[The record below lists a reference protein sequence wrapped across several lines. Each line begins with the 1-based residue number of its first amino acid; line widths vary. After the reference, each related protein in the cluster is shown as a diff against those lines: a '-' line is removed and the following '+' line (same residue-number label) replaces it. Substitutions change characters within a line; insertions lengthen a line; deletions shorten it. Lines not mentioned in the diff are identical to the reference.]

1 MPMERMTARKTR
13 IADITNGRWVKNEGL
28 EPSFV
33 VTQAGEQVSRARI
46 MGTVVSKF
54 VSEDENF
61 ASITVDDSTDTI
73 RAKTF
78 KTVKP
83 LDVIQVGDIVDL
95 IGKVREYNAEIY
107 VMPEIVRKIA
117 DPNAELL
124 RKLELMVKHRNMQQ
138 ASESGQAPAAQFVSA
153 REDRTALKKKVTEVI
168 ETDKQGISYSKI
180 LEMVQA
186 PETQIESVVNELLE
200 AGICYEPTPGKIRRI

>member
-1 MPMERMTARKTR
+1 MERMTARKIR

-33 VTQAGEQVSRARI
+33 VTQTGEQVSRARI

-61 ASITVDDSTDTI
+61 ASITIDDSTDTI

-107 VMPEIVRKIA
+107 VMPEIVRKIL
-117 DPNAELL
+117 DPNIEVL
-124 RKLELMVKHRNMQQ
+124 RKLELIAKAAKLQQ
-138 ASESGQAPAAQFVSA
+138 GEGQPAQFVSA
-153 REDRTALKKKVTEVI
+153 KEDRASLKKKVTEVI
-168 ETDKQGISYSKI
+168 ESDKSGVSYSKI

-200 AGICYEPTPGKIRRI
+200 EGICYEPTPGKIKKI

>member
-1 MPMERMTARKTR
+1 L
-13 IADITNGRWVKNEGL
+13 TNGRWVKNEGL

-33 VTQAGEQVSRARI
+33 VTPSGEQVSRARI

-61 ASITVDDSTDTI
+61 ASITIDDTTDTI

-83 LDVIQVGDIVDL
+83 LDVVQTGDVVDL

-107 VMPEIVRKIA
+107 VMPEIVRKIT
-117 DPNAELL
+117 DPNMELL
-124 RKLELMVKHRNMQQ
+124 RRLELAAKAKKLLQ
-138 ASESGQAPAAQFVSA
+138 GQGPAPQFVSA
-153 REDRTALKKKVTEVI
+153 KEDKSILKKKVLEVI
-168 ETDKQGISYSKI
+168 DSEKSGISYSKI

-186 PETQIESVVNELLE
+186 PETQIESVVNELLDE
-200 AGICYEPTPGKIRRI
+200 GVCYEPTPGKIKKI

>member
-1 MPMERMTARKTR
+1 MERMTARKTR
-13 IADITNGRWVKNEGL
+13 IADLTNGRWVKNEGL

-33 VTQAGEQVSRARI
+33 VTQTGEQVSRARI
-46 MGTVVSKF
+46 LGTVVSKF

-83 LDVIQVGDIVDL
+83 LDVTQIGDIVDL

-107 VMPEIVRKIA
+107 IMPEIVRKIL
-117 DPNAELL
+117 DPNIEIL
-124 RKLELMVKHRNMQQ
+124 RKLELIAKAAKLQ
-138 ASESGQAPAAQFVSA
+138 AGEAQPGQFVSA
-153 REDRTALKKKVTEVI
+153 KEDRAALKKKITEVI
-168 ETDKQGISYSKI
+168 ESDKQGVSYSKI

-200 AGICYEPTPGKIRRI
+200 EGICYEPTPGKIRKI

>member
-1 MPMERMTARKTR
+1 
-13 IADITNGRWVKNEGL
+13 
-28 EPSFV
+28 
-33 VTQAGEQVSRARI
+33 

-61 ASITVDDSTDTI
+61 ASITIDDSTDTI

-83 LDVIQVGDIVDL
+83 LDVIRIGDIVDL

-107 VMPEIVRKIA
+107 IMPEIVRKII
-117 DPNAELL
+117 DPNIEILRRLELL
-124 RKLELMVKHRNMQQ
+124 AKSKKLQ
-138 ASESGQAPAAQFVSA
+138 ESGAPQIVSA
-153 REDRTALKKKVTEVI
+153 KEDRAALKKKVTEVI
-168 ETDKQGISYSKI
+168 ESEKTGVSYSKI

-200 AGICYEPTPGKIRRI
+200 EGICYEPTPGKIRKI

>member
-1 MPMERMTARKTR
+1 MERMTARKTN

-33 VTQAGEQVSRARI
+33 VSQAGEQISRARV

-61 ASITVDDSTDTI
+61 ASITIDDSTDTI

-83 LDVIQVGDIVDL
+83 LDVIQIGDIVDL

-107 VMPEIVRKIA
+107 LMPEIVRKVL
-117 DPNAELL
+117 DPNLELL
-124 RKLELMVKHRNMQQ
+124 RRLELVAKARKLL
-138 ASESGQAPAAQFVSA
+138 ETGAPQIVSA
-153 REDRTALKKKVTEVI
+153 KEDRQALKKKVAEAI
-168 ETDKQGISYSKI
+168 ESEKQGISYSRI

-200 AGICYEPTPGKIRRI
+200 EGICYEPTPGKIKKI

>member
-1 MPMERMTARKTR
+1 MERMTAKK
-13 IADITNGRWVKNEGL
+13 IKVADLTNGRWVKNEGL
-28 EPSFV
+28 EPSFI
-33 VTQAGEQVSRARI
+33 VTPAGEQVSRARI

-61 ASITVDDSTDTI
+61 ASITIDDSTDTI

-83 LDVIQVGDIVDL
+83 LDVIRIGDIVDL

-107 VMPEIVRKIA
+107 IMPEIVRKII
-117 DPNAELL
+117 DPNIEILRRLELL
-124 RKLELMVKHRNMQQ
+124 AKSKKLQ
-138 ASESGQAPAAQFVSA
+138 ESGAPQIVSA
-153 REDRTALKKKVTEVI
+153 KEDRAALKKKVTEVI
-168 ETDKQGISYSKI
+168 ESEKTGVSYSKI

-200 AGICYEPTPGKIRRI
+200 EGICYEPTPGKIRKI

>member
-1 MPMERMTARKTR
+1 MERMTARKIR

-33 VTQAGEQVSRARI
+33 VTQTGEQISRARI

-61 ASITVDDSTDTI
+61 ASITIDDSSDTI

-107 VMPEIVRKIA
+107 VMPEIVRKIL
-117 DPNAELL
+117 DPNIEVL
-124 RKLELMVKHRNMQQ
+124 RKLELIAKAAKLQQ
-138 ASESGQAPAAQFVSA
+138 GEGQPAQFVSA
-153 REDRTALKKKVTEVI
+153 KEDRATLKKKVTEVI
-168 ETDKQGISYSKI
+168 ESEKSGVSYSKI

-200 AGICYEPTPGKIRRI
+200 EGIRYEPTPGKIKKI

>member
-1 MPMERMTARKTR
+1 MPMERMTARKIR
-13 IADITNGRWVKNEGL
+13 IADITNGKWVKNEGL

-83 LDVIQVGDIVDL
+83 LDVISVGDIVDL

-107 VMPEIVRKIA
+107 VMPEIVRKIL

-124 RKLELMVKHRNMQQ
+124 RRLELIVKYRNMQT
-138 ASESGQAPAAQFVSA
+138 SGNQAPSAQFVSA
-153 REDRTALKKKVTEVI
+153 KEDRASLKKKIAEVI
-168 ETDKQGISYSKI
+168 ESDKQGIAYSKI

-200 AGICYEPTPGKIRRI
+200 EGICYEPTPGKIRKI

>member
-1 MPMERMTARKTR
+1 MPMERMTARKIR
-13 IADITNGRWVKNEGL
+13 IADLTNGRWVKNEGL

-33 VTQAGEQVSRARI
+33 VTQSGEQVSRARI

-61 ASITVDDSTDTI
+61 ASITIDDSTDTI

-83 LDVIQVGDIVDL
+83 LDMIQVGDVVDL

-107 VMPEIVRKIA
+107 VMPEIVRKIL
-117 DPNAELL
+117 DPNTEVLRRLELIAKA
-124 RKLELMVKHRNMQQ
+124 RKLQGGEAQP
-138 ASESGQAPAAQFVSA
+138 GQFVSA
-153 REDRTALKKKVTEVI
+153 KEDRTALKKKVTEVI
-168 ETDKQGISYSKI
+168 ESDKSGISYSKI

-200 AGICYEPTPGKIRRI
+200 EGICYEPTPGKIKKI

>member
-1 MPMERMTARKTR
+1 MPMERMTAKKIRV
-13 IADITNGRWVKNEGL
+13 ADLTNGRWVKNEGL
-28 EPSFV
+28 EPSFI
-33 VTQAGEQVSRARI
+33 VTPAGEQVSRARI
-46 MGTVVSKF
+46 LGTVVSKF

-61 ASITVDDSTDTI
+61 ASITIDDSTDTI

-83 LDVIQVGDIVDL
+83 LDVIQIGDIVDL

-107 VMPEIVRKIA
+107 VMPEIVRKIM
-117 DPNAELL
+117 DPNTELL
-124 RKLELMVKHRNMQQ
+124 RRLELIAKARKLQ
-138 ASESGQAPAAQFVSA
+138 ESGAPQIVSA
-153 REDRTALKKKVTEVI
+153 KEDRLALKKKITEVI
-168 ETDKQGISYSKI
+168 ESEKAGVAYSKV

-200 AGICYEPTPGKIRRI
+200 EGICYEPTPGKIKKI

>member
-1 MPMERMTARKTR
+1 MERMTARKIR
-13 IADITNGRWVKNEGL
+13 IADLTNGRWVKNEGL

-33 VTQAGEQVSRARI
+33 VTQSGEQVSRARI

-61 ASITVDDSTDTI
+61 ASITIDDSTDTI

-83 LDVIQVGDIVDL
+83 LDMIQVGDVVDL

-107 VMPEIVRKIA
+107 IMPEIVRKIL
-117 DPNAELL
+117 DPNIEVLRRLELIAKA
-124 RKLELMVKHRNMQQ
+124 RKLQGGEAQP
-138 ASESGQAPAAQFVSA
+138 GQFVSA
-153 REDRTALKKKVTEVI
+153 KEDRLALKKKVTEVI
-168 ETDKQGISYSKI
+168 ESEKTGVSYSKI

-200 AGICYEPTPGKIRRI
+200 EGICYEPTPGKIRKI

>member
-1 MPMERMTARKTR
+1 MPMERMTAKK
-13 IADITNGRWVKNEGL
+13 IKVADLTNGRWVKNEGL
-28 EPSFV
+28 EPSFI
-33 VTQAGEQVSRARI
+33 VTPAGEQVSRARI

-61 ASITVDDSTDTI
+61 ASITIDDSTDTI

-83 LDVIQVGDIVDL
+83 LDVIRIGDIVDL

-107 VMPEIVRKIA
+107 IMPEIVRKII
-117 DPNAELL
+117 DPNIEILRRLELL
-124 RKLELMVKHRNMQQ
+124 AKSKKLQ
-138 ASESGQAPAAQFVSA
+138 ESGAPQIVSA
-153 REDRTALKKKVTEVI
+153 KEDRAALKKKVTEVI
-168 ETDKQGISYSKI
+168 ESEKTGVSYSKI

-200 AGICYEPTPGKIRRI
+200 EGICYEPTPGKIRKI

>member
-1 MPMERMTARKTR
+1 MPMERMTARKIR
-13 IADITNGRWVKNEGL
+13 VSDITNGRWVKNEGL

-33 VTQAGEQVSRARI
+33 VTQSGEQVSRARI
-46 MGTVVSKF
+46 LGTVVSKF

-61 ASITVDDSTDTI
+61 ASITIDDSTDTI

-83 LDVIQVGDIVDL
+83 LDVIQVGDMVDL

-107 VMPEIVRKIA
+107 IMPEIVRKIT
-117 DPNAELL
+117 DPNMEML
-124 RKLELMVKHRNMQQ
+124 RRLELVAKYKGMQQ
-138 ASESGQAPAAQFVSA
+138 GQAQPAQFVSA
-153 REDRTALKKKVTEVI
+153 KEDRANLKRKVSEVI
-168 ETDKQGISYSKI
+168 ESDKQGISYSKI

-200 AGICYEPTPGKIRRI
+200 EGVCYEPTPGKIKKI

>member
-1 MPMERMTARKTR
+1 MPMERMTARKTS

-33 VTQAGEQVSRARI
+33 VSQSGEQISRARI

-61 ASITVDDSTDTI
+61 ASITIDDSTDTI

-78 KTVKP
+78 KTAKP

-95 IGKVREYNAEIY
+95 IGKEREYNAEIY
-107 VMPEIVRKIA
+107 MMPEIVRKVT
-117 DPNAELL
+117 DPNVEVLRRAEL
-124 RKLELMVKHRNMQQ
+124 
-138 ASESGQAPAAQFVSA
+138 
-153 REDRTALKKKVTEVI
+153 
-168 ETDKQGISYSKI
+168 
-180 LEMVQA
+180 
-186 PETQIESVVNELLE
+186 
-200 AGICYEPTPGKIRRI
+200 